1 MARHLGLP
9 EIGSD
14 RIAEDAS
21 RAAQAALA
29 QQGSPAQLMNH
40 LAAELGDPARDA
52 ERDVYLVTVSR
63 VLPDALDQT
72 DLADVEATSSEGV
85 GRALLGALN
94 GNGGGVVKK
103 MAVFKPPG
111 RDPARAGGAPTR
123 CDLPRSALGPL
134 RGPRAGRVAG
144 RRDVAPRL
152 GFHCPGDHESSE
164 SLQETQRSTA
174 SVPLDFLKQ
183 DVLSRVSTAWSSLH
197 WRVKRNLCRR
207 RHSSCVV
214 VIRFASSSSCVVVFF
229 CSFLRPEAPW
239 AQDDT
244 PECAAVPRLGGVES
258 KFQEWELRS
267 ARFGQDAPCALVQ
280 DHEKC
285 LRQAN
290 ILAAMREAGRTVVQ
304 DFPKSSP
311 DLNAI
316 EGAGHLLR
324 QRLEQTEHDEVEG
337 RAEFLARL
345 RRTVRWLNE
354 DQAEALQEMRCNQKK
369 RAADVFELNG
379 AKTEW

>member
-1 MARHLGLP
+1 MKLG
-9 EIGSD
+9 
-14 RIAEDAS
+14 
-21 RAAQAALA
+21 
-29 QQGSPAQLMNH
+29 
-40 LAAELGDPARDA
+40 
-52 ERDVYLVTVSR
+52 
-63 VLPDALDQT
+63 
-72 DLADVEATSSEGV
+72 
-85 GRALLGALN
+85 
-94 GNGGGVVKK
+94 GGGVERPQLL
-103 MAVFKPPG
+103 F
-111 RDPARAGGAPTR
+111 ARG
-123 CDLPRSALGPL
+123 C
-134 RGPRAGRVAG
+134 
-144 RRDVAPRL
+144 
-152 GFHCPGDHESSE
+152 
-164 SLQETQRSTA
+164 SL
-174 SVPLDFLKQ
+174 
-183 DVLSRVSTAWSSLH
+183 
-197 WRVKRNLCRR
+197 
-207 RHSSCVV
+207 
-214 VIRFASSSSCVVVFF
+214 
-229 CSFLRPEAPW
+229 LRPEAPW

-244 PECAAVPRLGGVES
+244 RECAAVPRLGGVES

>member
-1 MARHLGLP
+1 MLFARG
-9 EIGSD
+9 
-14 RIAEDAS
+14 
-21 RAAQAALA
+21 
-29 QQGSPAQLMNH
+29 
-40 LAAELGDPARDA
+40 
-52 ERDVYLVTVSR
+52 
-63 VLPDALDQT
+63 
-72 DLADVEATSSEGV
+72 
-85 GRALLGALN
+85 
-94 GNGGGVVKK
+94 
-103 MAVFKPPG
+103 
-111 RDPARAGGAPTR
+111 
-123 CDLPRSALGPL
+123 C
-134 RGPRAGRVAG
+134 
-144 RRDVAPRL
+144 
-152 GFHCPGDHESSE
+152 
-164 SLQETQRSTA
+164 SL
-174 SVPLDFLKQ
+174 
-183 DVLSRVSTAWSSLH
+183 
-197 WRVKRNLCRR
+197 
-207 RHSSCVV
+207 
-214 VIRFASSSSCVVVFF
+214 
-229 CSFLRPEAPW
+229 LRPEAPW
-239 AQDDT
+239 AQYDT
-244 PECAAVPRLGGVES
+244 RECAAVPRLGGVES

-285 LRQAN
+285 LWQAN

-369 RAADVFELNG
+369 RAADVLELNG